1 MSKVLAP
8 MVARAAS
15 GAAVA
20 VEETGSSVAPA
31 EEPSG
36 ATATEPSVAPA
47 EEPSGTTATDDVSA
61 ITSEVPAEPEISETR
76 PPVGTASSLPRAEIQ
91 PPLSDIAVSDSQDEP
106 HYAPFSPEARRPM
119 TVIRKNRVF
128 DHLIEGDDD
137 VIGLIA
143 YSLYKKDKRDWLI
156 AWTNQNGAEPTAEQM
171 AVFVDAQTTLTQRER
186 YRNAA
191 RQVIDAY
198 ASVAVDLEK
207 PAIIRGALVGR
218 AEEAARK
225 VETASRWPRRLLS
238 GFIGGAL
245 ALLVLVGVIA
255 ILIAAGVD
263 LAGYLGFE
271 AGGGNGLP

>member
-1 MSKVLAP
+1 M
-8 MVARAAS
+8 
-15 GAAVA
+15 
-20 VEETGSSVAPA
+20 
-31 EEPSG
+31 
-36 ATATEPSVAPA
+36 
-47 EEPSGTTATDDVSA
+47 
-61 ITSEVPAEPEISETR
+61 
-76 PPVGTASSLPRAEIQ
+76 
-91 PPLSDIAVSDSQDEP
+91 
-106 HYAPFSPEARRPM
+106 
-119 TVIRKNRVF
+119 
-128 DHLIEGDDD
+128 
-137 VIGLIA
+137 IGLIA